1 MVSKSLNGSDWGSTT
16 TIGSATTY
24 TTNISLISLD
34 QGVNKVSNNQNG
46 SDVNNHLKK
55 RKSISTSA
63 MEGVRSVSRNVF
75 SKKQLYKKVPILDW
89 LPKYDVQTGVSDLI
103 AGVTVGLTVIPQ
115 GIAYALI
122 AKLPP
127 QYGLYSAFMG
137 CFMYVIFGSCKDITV
152 GPTAIMSLLT
162 AEYASKDPA
171 FVVLLTFVTGLIIML
186 LGFLRLGF
194 VIDFISVPVTAGFTS
209 AAAITIASGQVKSIF
224 GLKIKHHINDSHTE
238 GIAGTWIEV
247 IENFDSVRV
256 NDTILGLSCIV
267 ILLCMRALKN
277 VNWFDSSP
285 ESPTTCQSFCMRSCN
300 EKVRK
305 VLATLIWVISTARNA
320 IIVVICTF
328 LAYGCDPKGGEG
340 KSNRNTTFILTGFI
354 DSDFPH
360 NFKPP
365 PFSFNDTS
373 SVPNKFYAF
382 GDMVSELGSAVIIL
396 PLLAILENVAIA
408 KAFSGGKP
416 VDADQEM
423 VALGICNFMSSFVS
437 AMPITG
443 SFSRTAVNSASGVK
457 TTFGCLWTGA
467 LVMLTLGL
475 IMPYCAYIPKA
486 SLAAVII
493 TAVIFSV
500 EYEVIRPMWRSKKTD
515 LIPAFA
521 TFFCCLFWAL
531 EWGILVGV
539 GIQVLLILYH
549 VARPGVNVD
558 LRKLNGFID
567 AEAGQFLFV
576 TLDRA
581 LIFPSVTYVRHKINK
596 AGIREGQS
604 KLPLVLD
611 CSHISTADFTAANG
625 FKAMIT
631 DFRRRN
637 QPIIFYNTTP
647 SVIDTFLGVN
657 IEEFVVV
664 HSLEELN
671 EHLRGLMGHDEED
684 PSPVDSLSVS
694 MMKNNGDSGTQT
706 Q

>member
-1 MVSKSLNGSDWGSTT
+1 MDS
-16 TIGSATTY
+16 
-24 TTNISLISLD
+24 
-34 QGVNKVSNNQNG
+34 
-46 SDVNNHLKK
+46 
-55 RKSISTSA
+55 
-63 MEGVRSVSRNVF
+63 VRSCSSNAF
-75 SKKQLYKKVPILDW
+75 SKKQLFKKVPILEW

-103 AGVTVGLTVIPQ
+103 AGITVGLTVIPQ

-162 AEYASKDPA
+162 AQYAPNAA
-171 FVVLLTFVTGLIIML
+171 FAVLLSFLTGLIVL
-186 LGFLRLGF
+186 VLGLLRLGF

-209 AAAITIASGQVKSIF
+209 AAAITIASGQVRSLF
-224 GLKIKHHINDSHTE
+224 GLEKVHHKEGEHKE
-238 GIAGTWIEV
+238 GIAFVWIDIVEK
-247 IENFDSVRV
+247 FDTIRYE
-256 NDTILGLSCIV
+256 DTILGITCMV
-267 ILLCMRALKN
+267 ILLLMRALKN
-277 VNWFDSSP
+277 ANWLGTSDEEPGSGLQNCF
-285 ESPTTCQSFCMRSCN
+285 
-300 EKVRK
+300 RK
-305 VLATLIWVISTARNA
+305 CFGTGKLGKIMAPCIWVISTARNA

-328 LAYGCDPKGGEG
+328 LAYGCDPEGGEK
-340 KSNRNTTFILTGFI
+340 KSNRNTTFILTGKI
-354 DSDFPH
+354 DGELPP
-360 NFKPP
+360 FKLP
-365 PFSFNDTS
+365 PFSYNGTLKDPETT
-373 SVPNKFYAF
+373 FYDF
-382 GDMVSELGSAVIIL
+382 GGMVGEMGIGVIIL

-423 VALGICNFMSSFVS
+423 IGLGICNFMSSFVS

-457 TTFGCLWTGA
+457 TTMGCLWTGV
-467 LVMLTLGL
+467 LVVLALGL
-475 IMPYCAYIPKA
+475 ILPYCAFIPKA

-500 EYEVIRPMWRSKKTD
+500 EYEVVRPMWRSKKID

-539 GIQVLLILYH
+539 GIQILLILYH
-549 VARPGVNVD
+549 IARPSVNVD
-558 LRKLNGFID
+558 LRRLNGFS
-567 AEAGQFLFV
+567 EGGHFLFV

-581 LIFPSVTYVRHKINK
+581 LIFPSVSYVRHKINK
-596 AGIREGQS
+596 AGVREGES
-604 KLPLVLD
+604 RLPLVLD
-611 CSHISTADFTAANG
+611 CSHISNADFTAAEG

-631 DFRRRN
+631 DFRSRN
-637 QPIIFYNTTP
+637 QPIIFYNTSP

-664 HSLEELN
+664 HSLDELN
-671 EHLRGLMGHDEED
+671 EHLRGLMGHDEEAAERM
-684 PSPVDSLSVS
+684 SAS
-694 MMKNNGDSGTQT
+694 MMKSNGDHVDGGINEN
-706 Q
+706 